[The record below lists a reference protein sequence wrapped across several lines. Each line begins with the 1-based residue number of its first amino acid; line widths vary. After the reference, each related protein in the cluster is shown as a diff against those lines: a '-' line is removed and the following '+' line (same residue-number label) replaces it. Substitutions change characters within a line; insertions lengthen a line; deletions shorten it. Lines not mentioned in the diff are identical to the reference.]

1 MNFQDQ
7 RLFETEVIKE
17 NVVFKISAILILWCY
32 YIIKKLYSFF
42 SCYFLTLMFFL
53 NCMLSI
59 LRYEKI
65 SCDTDE
71 SIASCHDPSIGVI
84 LLGVYSESFFFFMEY
99 FLSRKLCSSQS
110 QSVQIHLVN
119 LLWISS
125 GKLFLPLEQYIHY
138 HLMNFI

>member
-84 LLGVYSESFFFFMEY
+84 LLGVYSESFFFYGVFFVKKTVLITE
-99 FLSRKLCSSQS
+99 S
-110 QSVQIHLVN
+110 
-119 LLWISS
+119 ISLDTS
-125 GKLFLPLEQYIHY
+125 GKPTVDFFWKIISPP
-138 HLMNFI
+138 

>member
-84 LLGVYSESFFFFMEY
+84 LLGVYSESFFFFLWSIFCQENCAHH
-99 FLSRKLCSSQS
+99 R
-110 QSVQIHLVN
+110 VN
-119 LLWISS
+119 Q
-125 GKLFLPLEQYIHY
+125 FRYIW
-138 HLMNFI
+138 